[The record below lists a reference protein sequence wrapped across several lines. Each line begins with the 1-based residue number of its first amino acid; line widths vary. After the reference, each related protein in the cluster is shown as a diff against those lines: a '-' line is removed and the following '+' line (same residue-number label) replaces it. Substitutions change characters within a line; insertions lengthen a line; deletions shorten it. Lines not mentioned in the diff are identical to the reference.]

1 MIIIGRILSI
11 NDLVNQL
18 KSFKKPQRENVKI
31 ALIDDEPFQ
40 GLERLQRNDYKI
52 KQFEDIYDI
61 STVSEF
67 EIVLV
72 DIDGVGK
79 TLSENY
85 QGAFILQEIRKKYP
99 YKIIIAYSSKTF
111 DASYNK
117 YFRNADFIFRKD
129 LTTEQW
135 VENLDQAIAYAIDP
149 LYQWK
154 KLRDYLLANDVKLVN
169 VLKVEDNFVKCI
181 LRRESEF
188 PNKSISNSL
197 KNETISI
204 LKDFAKSLLF
214 KSLLG

>member
-1 MIIIGRILSI
+1 MIIIGKIFSI
-11 NDLVNQL
+11 GDLANQK

-52 KQFEDIYDI
+52 KQFEDISDI
-61 STVSEF
+61 SAVSEF

-79 TLSENY
+79 ALSEKY
-85 QGAFILQEIRKKYP
+85 QGAFILQEIRKRYP

-117 YFRNADFIFRKD
+117 YFKNADFVFRKD
-129 LTTEQW
+129 QTTEQW
-135 VENLDQAIAYAIDP
+135 VENLDQAIVFAIDP

-154 KLRDYLLANDVKLVN
+154 KLRDYLLINDVKLVN
-169 VLKVEDNFVKCI
+169 VLKIEDNFVKCI
-181 LRRESEF
+181 LRKDREF
-188 PNKSISNSL
+188 PNNSIAGYL
-197 KNETISI
+197 KQETISI

-214 KSLLG
+214 RSLLG